1 MPNLGPLSLLAPQPP
16 ATVRR
21 GSIPS
26 LIAPMPVDS
35 RASDPKAPT
44 PSKASGPSTSYT
56 SSKAAASGSG
66 AEAKAAAERDKALG
80 LVLNQIERNFGK
92 GSIMRLG
99 DASRMRV
106 ETIPTGALTLDLAL
120 GGGYP
125 KGRVVEVYGPE
136 SSGKTTLTLHAIAE
150 VQRRGGVAA
159 FVDAE
164 HALDPVYAAALGVD
178 IENLLVSQPD
188 TGEMALEIVDQLV
201 RSAAVDV
208 VVVDSVA
215 ALTPRAE
222 IEGEMGD
229 LAVGSQARLMSQAM
243 RKITGNIGKSGCTV
257 IFLNQLRLKIGVTYG
272 NPETTTGGNA
282 LKFYA
287 SVRLDIRRIQT
298 LKRGTEEYGIRAKVK
313 VAKNKVAPPFRIAEF
328 DILFGRGISTL
339 GCLLDLAEETGVVV
353 RKGAWYSYEGD
364 NIGQGRDNTITW
376 LEQNPEPQQEIEQ
389 LTRQRLTEGAD
400 VTANSMKPLAA
411 AAKLAHT
418 QLLAGEQKEAVEPTT
433 GGEIKTVV
441 SASSAP
447 IDAKATKSRL

>member
-1 MPNLGPLSLLAPQPP
+1 LLCQSKLNHSNHLTKKIDPKSGEKEKALSL
-16 ATVRR
+16 VV
-21 GSIPS
+21 G
-26 LIAPMPVDS
+26 
-35 RASDPKAPT
+35 
-44 PSKASGPSTSYT
+44 
-56 SSKAAASGSG
+56 
-66 AEAKAAAERDKALG
+66 
-80 LVLNQIERNFGK
+80 QIERNFGK

-99 DASRMRV
+99 DASKMRV
-106 ETIPTGALTLDLAL
+106 ETISTGALTLDLAL

-125 KGRVVEVYGPE
+125 KGRVIEVYGPE

-150 VQRRGGVAA
+150 IQRNGGVAA

-164 HALDPVYAAALGVD
+164 HALDPVYAASLGVD
-178 IENLLVSQPD
+178 VENLLVSQPD
-188 TGEMALEIVDQLV
+188 TGEMALEIVDQLI
-201 RSAAVDV
+201 RSAAVDL

-215 ALTPRAE
+215 ALTPRSE

-229 LAVGSQARLMSQAM
+229 HSVGAQARLMSQAM

-257 IFLNQLRLKIGVTYG
+257 IFLNQLRLKIGITYG

-328 DILFGRGISTL
+328 DILFGKGISTL
-339 GCLLDLAEETGVVV
+339 GCLLDLADETNVVT

-376 LEQNPEPQQEIEQ
+376 LEQNQESKEIIEK
-389 LTRQRLTEGAD
+389 LVKEKLTEGSE
-400 VTANSMKPLAA
+400 VSANSMRPLAA
-411 AAKLAHT
+411 AARNNSSRPSLS
-418 QLLAGEQKEAVEPTT
+418 Q
-433 GGEIKTVV
+433 V
-441 SASSAP
+441 SANG
-447 IDAKATKSRL
+447 

>member
-1 MPNLGPLSLLAPQPP
+1 MPADMK
-16 ATVRR
+16 T
-21 GSIPS
+21 
-26 LIAPMPVDS
+26 
-35 RASDPKAPT
+35 T
-44 PSKASGPSTSYT
+44 
-56 SSKAAASGSG
+56 ASGSDARSSG
-66 AEAKAAAERDKALG
+66 ERDKALN
-80 LVLNQIERNFGK
+80 LVLGQIERNFGK

-106 ETIPTGALTLDLAL
+106 ETISTGALTLDLAL

-125 KGRVVEVYGPE
+125 KGRVVEIYGPE

-150 VQRRGGVAA
+150 IQKRGGVAA

-164 HALDPVYAAALGVD
+164 HALDPQYAASLGVD
-178 IENLLVSQPD
+178 VENLLVSQPD

-201 RSAAVDV
+201 RSAAVDIV
-208 VVVDSVA
+208 VIDSVA
-215 ALTPRAE
+215 ALTPRSE

-229 LAVGSQARLMSQAM
+229 VSVGAQARLMSQAM

-257 IFLNQLRLKIGVTYG
+257 IFLNQLRLKIGVMYG

-298 LKRGTEEYGIRAKVK
+298 LKKGTEEFGIRAKVK

-328 DILFGRGISTL
+328 DILFGRGISTV

-364 NIGQGRDNTITW
+364 NIGQGRDNTIVW
-376 LEQNPEPQQEIEQ
+376 MEQNPEAATTIET
-389 LTRQRLTEGAD
+389 LVRQKLNEGTE
-400 VTANSMKPLAA
+400 VTANTVKSLGPA
-411 AAKLAHT
+411 AAKPSMD
-418 QLLAGEQKEAVEPTT
+418 KPVE
-433 GGEIKTVV
+433 
-441 SASSAP
+441 
-447 IDAKATKSRL
+447 TKGANAAA

>member
-1 MPNLGPLSLLAPQPP
+1 MPPDPKPADLQP
-16 ATVRR
+16 A
-21 GSIPS
+21 SS
-26 LIAPMPVDS
+26 
-35 RASDPKAPT
+35 SDPRSPHRHTPPHSAMAPT
-44 PSKASGPSTSYT
+44 GNAASASAA
-56 SSKAAASGSG
+56 SSAAAGNG
-66 AEAKAAAERDKALG
+66 ADARAAAERDKALG

-106 ETIPTGALTLDLAL
+106 ETISTGALTLDLAL

-201 RSAAVDV
+201 RSAAVDI

-257 IFLNQLRLKIGVTYG
+257 IFLNQLRQKIGVTYG

-353 RKGAWYSYEGD
+353 RKGAWYSYDGD

-376 LEQNPEPQQEIEQ
+376 LEQNPDQCAEVER
-389 LTRQRLTEGAD
+389 LTRQKLTEGSE
-400 VTANSMKPLAA
+400 VTSNSMKPLAA
-411 AAKLAHT
+411 TARSAERPAPAA
-418 QLLAGEQKEAVEPTT
+418 G
-433 GGEIKTVV
+433 
-441 SASSAP
+441 
-447 IDAKATKSRL
+447 

>member
-1 MPNLGPLSLLAPQPP
+1 MRGLEPNPPPLRVALARSCLLRPVPSRSSIAMPA
-16 ATVRR
+16 
-21 GSIPS
+21 
-26 LIAPMPVDS
+26 DS
-35 RASDPKAPT
+35 KTASNGAPT
-44 PSKASGPSTSYT
+44 PVTASNGPTSRE
-56 SSKAAASGSG
+56 S
-66 AEAKAAAERDKALG
+66 AERDKALG

-106 ETIPTGALTLDLAL
+106 ETINTGALTLDLAL

-150 VQRRGGVAA
+150 VQKRGGVAA

-164 HALDPVYAAALGVD
+164 HALDPVYAASVGVD

-201 RSAAVDV
+201 RSAAVDI

-257 IFLNQLRLKIGVTYG
+257 IFLNQLRQKIGVTYG

-339 GCLLDLAEETGVVV
+339 GCLLDLAEETGVVT
-353 RKGAWYSYEGD
+353 RKGAWYSYDGD

-376 LEQNPEPQQEIEQ
+376 LEQNPEPTQVIEQ
-389 LTRQRLTEGAD
+389 LTRQKLTEGAE
-400 VTANSMKPLAA
+400 VTANAMKPLAA
-411 AAKLAHT
+411 AAKA
-418 QLLAGEQKEAVEPTT
+418 AA
-433 GGEIKTVV
+433 
-441 SASSAP
+441 SAA
-447 IDAKATKSRL
+447 ATEES

>member
-1 MPNLGPLSLLAPQPP
+1 MA
-16 ATVRR
+16 
-21 GSIPS
+21 
-26 LIAPMPVDS
+26 
-35 RASDPKAPT
+35 
-44 PSKASGPSTSYT
+44 
-56 SSKAAASGSG
+56 
-66 AEAKAAAERDKALG
+66 AEAKSNQYSKADSPKIGTGSGEKDKALS
-80 LVLNQIERNFGK
+80 LVLGQIERNFGK

-106 ETIPTGALTLDLAL
+106 ETISTGALTLDLAL

-178 IENLLVSQPD
+178 VENLLVSQPD

-201 RSAAVDV
+201 RSAAVDL

-257 IFLNQLRLKIGVTYG
+257 IFLNQLRLKIGITYG

-298 LKRGTEEYGIRAKVK
+298 LKRGTEEFGIRAKVK

-328 DILFGRGISTL
+328 DILFGRGISTI
-339 GCLLDLAEETGVVV
+339 GCLLDLAEETSIVS

-364 NIGQGRDNTITW
+364 NIGQGRDNTIAW
-376 LEQNPEPQQEIEQ
+376 LEQNTDAKDKIEK
-389 LTRQRLTEGAD
+389 LVRQKLTEGSE
-400 VTANSMKPLAA
+400 VSSNSMRPLTAA
-411 AAKLAHT
+411 ASRT
-418 QLLAGEQKEAVEPTT
+418 AGGKGTTVRPSSEA
-433 GGEIKTVV
+433 
-441 SASSAP
+441 A
-447 IDAKATKSRL
+447 

>member
-1 MPNLGPLSLLAPQPP
+1 MPADDKS
-16 ATVRR
+16 
-21 GSIPS
+21 
-26 LIAPMPVDS
+26 
-35 RASDPKAPT
+35 SD
-44 PSKASGPSTSYT
+44 
-56 SSKAAASGSG
+56 SKAASSRGTDSRG
-66 AEAKAAAERDKALG
+66 AETRLGDVRGADARAAGERDKALG

-106 ETIPTGALTLDLAL
+106 ETTPTGALTLDLAL

-201 RSAAVDV
+201 RSAAVDI

-229 LAVGSQARLMSQAM
+229 LAVGAQARLMSQAM

-257 IFLNQLRLKIGVTYG
+257 IFLNQLRQKIGVTYG

-328 DILFGRGISTL
+328 DILFGRGISTI

-364 NIGQGRDNTITW
+364 NIGQGRDNTIIW
-376 LEQNPEPQQEIEQ
+376 LEQNPAPKDAIEV
-389 LTRQRLTEGAD
+389 LVRQKLTEGAD

-411 AAKLAHT
+411 AAAAKLA
-418 QLLAGEQKEAVEPTT
+418 AAAAAVVDEAAL
-433 GGEIKTVV
+433 
-441 SASSAP
+441 SAV
-447 IDAKATKSRL
+447 D

>member
-1 MPNLGPLSLLAPQPP
+1 MP
-16 ATVRR
+16 T
-21 GSIPS
+21 
-26 LIAPMPVDS
+26 D
-35 RASDPKAPT
+35 
-44 PSKASGPSTSYT
+44 
-56 SSKAAASGSG
+56 SKAASASSGSLS
-66 AEAKAAAERDKALG
+66 AAAGPAAPGSAERDKALG

-106 ETIPTGALTLDLAL
+106 ETINTGALTLDLAL

-150 VQRRGGVAA
+150 VQKRGGVAA

-201 RSAAVDV
+201 RSAAVDI

-257 IFLNQLRLKIGVTYG
+257 IFLNQLRQKIGVTYG

-339 GCLLDLAEETGVVV
+339 GCLLDLAEEIGVVT

-376 LEQNPEPQQEIEQ
+376 LEQNPDQAVVIEQ
-389 LTRQRLTEGAD
+389 LTRVRLKEGSE

-411 AAKLAHT
+411 AAKLA
-418 QLLAGEQKEAVEPTT
+418 AGRT
-433 GGEIKTVV
+433 
-441 SASSAP
+441 SATEGAAEESSANVAELP
-447 IDAKATKSRL
+447 AA